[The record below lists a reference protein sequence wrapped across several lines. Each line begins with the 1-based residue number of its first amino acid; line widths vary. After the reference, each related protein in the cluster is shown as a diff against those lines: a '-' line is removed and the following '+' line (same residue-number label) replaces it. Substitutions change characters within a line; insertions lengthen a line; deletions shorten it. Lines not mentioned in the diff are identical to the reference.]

1 MKKREISE
9 ERNKHRIKSVALQ
22 NAYLNE
28 KNSFERNM
36 KLKKQQD
43 EEYKKFKFYDNLLK
57 ELNKNK

>member
-1 MKKREISE
+1 MKKRIISE

-36 KLKKQQD
+36 ELKKQQD